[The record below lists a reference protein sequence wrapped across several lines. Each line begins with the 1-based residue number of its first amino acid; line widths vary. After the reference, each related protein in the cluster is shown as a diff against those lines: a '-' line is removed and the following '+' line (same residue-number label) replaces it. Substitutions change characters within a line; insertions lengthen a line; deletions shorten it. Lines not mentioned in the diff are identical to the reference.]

1 MKSTKPF
8 IYVAI
13 AFALFLTIY
22 YSMNGNEENY
32 QFQINKYRNDSE
44 KSLTI
49 GKDAPISNERQLKNI
64 QYFPINMD
72 YRVDATIERFK
83 EFKTLEMVTNQNEK
97 VNYIYYATLSFEL
110 FDEAYQL
117 ILFQNQENVTDFF
130 LPFGDLTNGD
140 SSYGTGRYL
149 NVKVSENKLIE
160 LDFNKAYNPYC
171 AYNDNFSCPIPPKEN
186 RLNVKIEAGEKTFFK
201 K

>member
-1 MKSTKPF
+1 M
-8 IYVAI
+8 
-13 AFALFLTIY
+13 
-22 YSMNGNEENY
+22 
-32 QFQINKYRNDSE
+32 
-44 KSLTI
+44 
-49 GKDAPISNERQLKNI
+49 
-64 QYFPINMD
+64 
-72 YRVDATIERFK
+72 
-83 EFKTLEMVTNQNEK
+83 
-97 VNYIYYATLSFEL
+97 
-110 FDEAYQL
+110 